1 MFSKKCLVP
10 VGNRLRI
17 LKVHMQ
23 DTPLLQPARSAA
35 MPGSIFLGAAVSRH
49 QWVHDWA
56 LELRIPGQ
64 GWFNMIQ
71 YDMMDWSILKQF
83 NRSSE
88 HAWCPQF
95 SAHVCVCVCEFQ
107 ASKWG
112 VNEPERHFDLIN
124 LLRKFQYRAWRWWW
138 CFFCFFCFWSSLY
151 FSQRGKIRRHHPV
164 LPLIAGTV
172 PDHPSSPVVGW
183 CFPSNG
189 TQQGPSPRPA
199 DEGPSTGWDTK
210 ATEAQTQSE
219 TNNAGHSSPFSLSV
233 RTSTGVSVDPNQ
245 NWKEYIK

>member
-10 VGNRLRI
+10 VSNRLRI

-23 DTPLLQPARSAA
+23 HKPLLQPARSAA
-35 MPGSIFLGAAVSRH
+35 MPGIFLGAAVSRH

-71 YDMMDWSILKQF
+71 YDMMDWNILKQF

-95 SAHVCVCVCEFQ
+95 NVHVCVCVCEFQ

-112 VNEPERHFDLIN
+112 VNEPERHFDLKKNIEKSN
-124 LLRKFQYRAWRWWW
+124 IGHGDDGDASFV
-138 CFFCFFCFWSSLY
+138 SSDRLCT
-151 FSQRGKIRRHHPV
+151 FHREVK
-164 LPLIAGTV
+164 
-172 PDHPSSPVVGW
+172 
-183 CFPSNG
+183 
-189 TQQGPSPRPA
+189 
-199 DEGPSTGWDTK
+199 
-210 ATEAQTQSE
+210 
-219 TNNAGHSSPFSLSV
+219 
-233 RTSTGVSVDPNQ
+233 SVDIILDYPLV
-245 NWKEYIK
+245 I